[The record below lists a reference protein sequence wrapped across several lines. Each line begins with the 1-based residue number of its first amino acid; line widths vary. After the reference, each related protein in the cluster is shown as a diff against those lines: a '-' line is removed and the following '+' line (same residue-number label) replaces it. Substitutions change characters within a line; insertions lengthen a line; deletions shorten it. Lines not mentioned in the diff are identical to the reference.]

1 MSNRMARALPGIL
14 AKKIE
19 IAPAPPPAPANRVWL
34 QNRDG
39 DGAITLTPSGTLDAF
54 IRGPND
60 SGGNGWSILYSYFAN
75 PTAIQFTY
83 QWSTTDGIN
92 YDWPILQEMQNEP
105 FAVSIPT
112 WGIKM
117 VNTNNESGSRS
128 FTTTG
133 NSWVVIGVYSSDSC
147 CGDGRL
153 SVQGL
158 PMT

>member
-1 MSNRMARALPGIL
+1 MATALPGIL
-14 AKKIE
+14 AKKIA
-19 IAPAPPPAPANRVWL
+19 IVAPPPPVVVKRIWS

-39 DGAITLTPSGTLDAF
+39 DGGISLTENGVVDAF

-60 SGGNGWSILYSYFAN
+60 SGGNGWSVIYSYFAN
-75 PTAIQFTY
+75 PTAIQFNYT
-83 QWSTTDGIN
+83 WSTTDGIN

-105 FAVSIPT
+105 FAVSFPT

-117 VNTNNESGSRS
+117 VNSNNESGSRS
-128 FTTTG
+128 FVTTG

-153 SVQGL
+153 TVTGL
-158 PMT
+158 PMY